1 MNVQTIL
8 DQKDSLNVVTIE
20 PERALQD
27 AVERLVEHNIGS
39 LVVVDT
45 SGKPVGIITERDIL
59 KTCASVRVRAGTC
72 GRGCEKL
79 AMTKVVDAMTADLI
93 VGEADDAID
102 YVMGIMT
109 KNRIRHLPIVR
120 ENGLCGMV
128 SIGDVV
134 KVQRQ
139 ETEYENRHLREYIER
154 GY

>member
-8 DQKDSLNVVTIE
+8 DQKDTPDVFTIG
-20 PERALQD
+20 PGRVLQE

-39 LVVVDT
+39 LVVVDG
-45 SGKPVGIITERDIL
+45 SGRPVGIITERDIL
-59 KTCASVRVRAGTC
+59 RTCAN
-72 GRGCEKL
+72 GCEKL
-79 AMTKVVDAMTADLI
+79 ATTKVADTMTADLI
-93 VGEADDAID
+93 VGEVGDEID

-109 KNRIRHLPIVR
+109 KNRIRHLPILG
-120 ENGLCGMV
+120 EDGLRGLV

>member
-8 DQKDSLNVVTIE
+8 DQKDTPNVVTIE

-39 LVVVDT
+39 LVVVDA

-59 KTCASVRVRAGTC
+59 KTCAN
-72 GRGCEKL
+72 GCEKL
-79 AMTKVVDAMTADLI
+79 ATTKVADAMTADLI
-93 VGEADDAID
+93 VGETGDAID

-109 KNRIRHLPIVR
+109 KNRIRHLPIVT
-120 ENGLCGMV
+120 EDGLCGMV

>member
-8 DQKDSLNVVTIE
+8 DQKDTPNVVTIE
-20 PERALQD
+20 PERVLQD

-39 LVVVDT
+39 LVVIDG
-45 SGKPVGIITERDIL
+45 SGQPVGIITERDIL
-59 KTCASVRVRAGTC
+59 KTCAN
-72 GRGCEKL
+72 GCEKL
-79 AMTKVVDAMTADLI
+79 AATKVADTMTTDLI
-93 VGEADDAID
+93 VGEASDAID

-109 KNRIRHLPIVR
+109 QNRIRHLPILG
-120 ENGLCGMV
+120 ENGLCGLV

-139 ETEYENRHLREYIER
+139 ATEYENRHLRQYIER

>member
-8 DQKDSLNVVTIE
+8 DQKDSPNVVTIE

-39 LVVVDT
+39 LVVVDA

-59 KTCASVRVRAGTC
+59 KTCAN
-72 GRGCEKL
+72 GCEKL
-79 AMTKVVDAMTADLI
+79 ATTKVADAMTADLI
-93 VGEADDAID
+93 VGEAGDAID

-109 KNRIRHLPIVR
+109 KNRIRHLPILR
-120 ENGLCGMV
+120 EGGLCGMV

>member
-8 DQKDSLNVVTIE
+8 DQKDSPNVITIE

-39 LVVVDT
+39 LVVVDS

-59 KTCASVRVRAGTC
+59 KTCAN
-72 GRGCEKL
+72 GCEKL
-79 AMTKVVDAMTADLI
+79 ATTKVAEAMTADLI
-93 VGEADDAID
+93 VGEAGDAID

-109 KNRIRHLPIVR
+109 KNRIRHLPILR
-120 ENGLCGMV
+120 EDGLCGMV